1 MSPKDIVQA
10 WNESH
15 ERIPLN
21 KEESRYAIEK
31 EGVFRPGSHI
41 CDLGGGTGADAM
53 YFIQQG
59 HSVTLVDISDYALK
73 VARSKLPKSTDPN
86 KLDTKQADFVAGT
99 IPLPD
104 KQFDIVYSR
113 LALHYFDT
121 KTTLSLFKGIARILK
136 DGGVAYVTLKSPKD
150 TEDMKVVIGEASE
163 KEPGVFVCSDGQIK
177 SRFTP
182 EQLQEMLTTAG
193 ITNFKV
199 HEYIENLGGTTDVT
213 KSGLEQMI
221 FNEVIINK

>member
-59 HSVTLVDISDYALK
+59 HSA
-73 VARSKLPKSTDPN
+73 N
-86 KLDTKQADFVAGT
+86 FVAGT

-199 HEYIENLGGTTDVT
+199 HEYIENLGGRTDVT